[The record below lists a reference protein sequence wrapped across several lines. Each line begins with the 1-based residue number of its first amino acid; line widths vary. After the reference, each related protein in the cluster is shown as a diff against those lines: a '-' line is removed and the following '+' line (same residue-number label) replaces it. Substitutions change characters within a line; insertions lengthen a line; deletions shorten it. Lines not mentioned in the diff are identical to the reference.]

1 MSKQQAYKTGMGS
14 RKTNKYPQE
23 ILKQNELDLHG
34 YRVDEALGR
43 MNTFLRTRGGQRI
56 RIIVGKGIGSENGI
70 AKIKNAVSD
79 WLDGKGIVWSYS
91 KIREGGDGAIEFM
104 A

>member
-1 MSKQQAYKTGMGS
+1 MGS

-43 MNTFLRTRGGQRI
+43 MNTFLRTRGGQKVRV
-56 RIIVGKGIGSENGI
+56 IVGKGLGSEDGI
-70 AKIKNAVSD
+70 AKIKNAACN
-79 WLDGKGIVWSYS
+79 WLDGKGVAWSYS
-91 KIREGGDGAIEFM
+91 KIHDGGEGAIEFT